1 MAFSVTHMDAAV
13 SAESAPATLERRARA
28 FAAARRHSRVVKLL
42 RVALKLGAVGAIVA
56 GVFSGV
62 FSHFEKSVDGFSTGS
77 LGIEGTKVT
86 MDSPKLTGYRKDGR
100 PYLVNAAKALQDALH
115 PTIVELVNIDAD
127 FATADSVTVK
137 LTAKT
142 GTYDTAAQHLD
153 VADEVRLKSSQYDVT
168 MNSASIDFKNG
179 LYVSD
184 EPVKIVTT
192 NGMTVEA
199 DSFNGSDSG
208 RDLNFV
214 GNVRSVLAPAPAPD
228 EAPQESAKDGAAP

>member
-13 SAESAPATLERRARA
+13 SVESAPAARERRARA
-28 FAAARRHSRVVKLL
+28 FAAARRHTILVKLL
-42 RVALKLGAVGAIVA
+42 RFALKAGAITGVA
-56 GVFSGV
+56 GVVISGV
-62 FSHFEKSVDGFSTGS
+62 FSQFTKSVDGFSTGA

-115 PTIVELVNIDAD
+115 PTIVELVDIDAD

-142 GTYDTAAQHLD
+142 GTYDTVAEHLD
-153 VADEVRLKSSQYDVT
+153 VADEVRLKSSQYDVS
-168 MNSASIDFKNG
+168 MRSASIDFKNG

-184 EPVKIVTT
+184 QPVKIVTA
-192 NGMTVEA
+192 NGMTVDA
-199 DSFNGSDSG
+199 DSFSGSDSG
-208 RDLNFV
+208 RELNFI
-214 GNVRSVLAPAPAPD
+214 GSVRSVFAPPPD
-228 EAPQESAKDGAAP
+228 ETSPEPAKDGISR